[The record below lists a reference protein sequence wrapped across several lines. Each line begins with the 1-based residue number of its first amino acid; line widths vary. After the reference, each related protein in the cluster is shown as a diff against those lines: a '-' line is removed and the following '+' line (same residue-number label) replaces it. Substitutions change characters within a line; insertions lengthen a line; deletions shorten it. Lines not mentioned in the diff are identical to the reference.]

1 MASVRAPHVLL
12 VEDHEDTRLLYVEYL
27 QFEGFRA
34 TAVADGA
41 SALRAAHAD
50 RPDLVIMDLK
60 MPDMDGFSV
69 LDTLKRDDHLRT
81 IPVVILTGNVAPH
94 VRRRA
99 LEMGSAEFVSK
110 PCLPNDLADV
120 VRRTIAAAS

>member
-1 MASVRAPHVLL
+1 MASTRAPHVLL

-34 TAVADGA
+34 TAVGDGA
-41 SALRAAHAD
+41 SALRAVRED

-60 MPDMDGFSV
+60 MPDMDGFTA
-69 LDTLKRDDHLRT
+69 LETLKRDEQLRT
-81 IPVVILTGNVAPH
+81 VPVVILTADVTPH

-99 LEMGSAEFVSK
+99 LAMGSAEFVPK
-110 PCLPNDLADV
+110 PCLPNDLLAL
-120 VRRTIAAAS
+120 VRRMIAST